1 MKNAYNNN
9 YNIVLEKKLYDL
21 DNLEY
26 LPEKEKLKSYN
37 KEFYKHLEEIKI
49 TDIQIEDDKKL
60 FYHFETNINASLT
73 STVSQI
79 SVFINFL
86 F

>member
-1 MKNAYNNN
+1 MKNVNNST
-9 YNIVLEKKLYDL
+9 NIVLEKKFYEL

-26 LPEKEKLKSYN
+26 LPEKEKLESYN
-37 KEFYKHLEEIKI
+37 KEFYKNLEDIKI

-73 STVSQI
+73 STISQI
-79 SVFINFL
+79 TVIIYIL
-86 F
+86 I